1 MESKPKHFLTKECM
15 VSLLDL
21 LEEVD
26 NIPLVI
32 SGGSMSPFLVHH
44 RDTVYLSKVRQL
56 PKRGDMI
63 LYLRDSGQYVLHRV
77 YRATEDY
84 TMVGDAQTILEYGIR
99 SDQILAIVTAVR
111 RKGQLLQPGSFWWEF
126 FRIVWIRLVPLRPL
140 LSSIYAGTVRLFQ

>member
-84 TMVGDAQTILEYGIR
+84 TMVGDAQTILEHGIR

-140 LSSIYAGTVRLFQ
+140 LSAIYAGTVRLFQ